1 MARGDFER
9 WLLQVIGDE
18 KLAQEVSQLSRIK
31 DGELLRMSILE
42 KIKERIN
49 ELERM
54 NSRKRQMSRMKRGD

>member
-18 KLAQEVSQLSRIK
+18 ELAHKVSRLSRIK
-31 DGELLRMSILE
+31 DGELLRVKLLE
-42 KIKERIN
+42 KIKKRIR

-54 NSRKRQMSRMKRGD
+54 NIPKSKR